1 MTITLHKLSAGSGY
15 EYLTPAGR
23 SARLHGEGRH
33 TAGGRLRRK
42 GEAPGRWVGSGL
54 VGVAGVAAGD
64 VVTAEQMKHRRRL
77 VRASGQDRGRGSEP
91 LIPAP
96 AA

>member
-1 MTITLHKLSAGSGY
+1 VRFRGERGRGAGSGY
-15 EYLTPAGR
+15 EDLTRQVAALDSTEKGATPLADYYAAKGR
-23 SARLHGEGRH
+23 
-33 TAGGRLRRK
+33 RR
-42 GEAPGRWVGSGL
+42 GSGL

-64 VVTAEQMKHRRRL
+64 VVTAEQMKHRRQL
-77 VRASGQDRGRGSEP
+77 VRATARIVGAEAKP